1 MAEHW
6 LVRVDLGGRSYL
18 WSDTPVT
25 PVDADGR
32 SWPHLGGLPELRAP
46 SDYDPFQ
53 QEPRVQSV
61 AVEVS
66 WPPDDPVADLIAA
79 GFRFNDGTAEVAL
92 WSDGTAYEDR
102 TVVVAGRPTEPE
114 YGTKHQPVAFSVEGS
129 GWSATGS
136 THLDTQRVS
145 SETWPTGDSDGEF
158 WYPIVIGRPAWTIG
172 AIGPI
177 NAYESGSP
185 ARVATR
191 SGSNAAKLVIAGHAV
206 ESTTVHIHDGTN
218 RESFTV
224 SAEPD
229 GLGQIVSVVD
239 ISGASTISRT
249 AESYSTIWSSGG
261 SLLGPDGAISG
272 AGDALAWALSLLEY
286 PVDWSTVYAWRSW
299 LNRFQVSG
307 FVSEPTAPWD
317 LITDAWLD
325 SLLPVSVVVRDGRL
339 SVVPWRYDARRADAV
354 RHIEVGP
361 GLTHPGRIVYELD
374 SVRSRWQA
382 GSGLLAGGDPRVVF
396 TAQPTPLPYE
406 SGLLAQPNTSNR
418 VLARA
423 RTLVG
428 DVSEIQT
435 ASWAGNES
443 TVFLS
448 LYWQAVRGLVTRYVT
463 VQDITGEY
471 EDLVDGDVVTLTYAE
486 AGISSALG
494 LVSRDRLSPVAQNL
508 RVILLP
514 ET

>member
-25 PVDADGR
+25 PVDASGR

-66 WPPDDPVADLIAA
+66 WPPNDPVADLIAA

-102 TVVVAGRPTEPE
+102 TVVVAGRPTQPE
-114 YGTKHQPVAFSVEGS
+114 YGTKHQPVSFSVES
-129 GWSATGS
+129 PAWSATGS
-136 THLDTQRVS
+136 THQDTQRVS
-145 SETWPTGDSDGEF
+145 SETWPGGDTDGEQ
-158 WYPIVIGRPAWTIG
+158 WYPIVIGRPAWTVDTI
-172 AIGPI
+172 AVV
-177 NAYESGSP
+177 NEYEAGSP
-185 ARVATR
+185 ARIVDR
-191 SGSNAAKLVIAGHAV
+191 FSGFVTKLLIAGHAI
-206 ESTTVHIHDGTN
+206 ESTTVEITDGTS
-218 RESFTV
+218 RESFAV
-224 SAEPD
+224 STEPD
-229 GLGQIVSVVD
+229 GLGQVVSTVS
-239 ISGASTISRT
+239 ISGATVISKT

-261 SLLGPDGAISG
+261 SMLGPDGAISG
-272 AGDALAWALSLLEY
+272 AGDALAWALSLIDY

-299 LNRFQVSG
+299 LNRFQGSG
-307 FVSEPTAPWD
+307 FVSEPTSPWD

-339 SVVPWRYDARRADAV
+339 SVVPWRYDARRGDAV

-361 GLTHPGRIVYELD
+361 GLTHPGRIVYEVD
-374 SVRSRWQA
+374 SVRSRWEA
-382 GSGLLAGGDPRVVF
+382 GSGLLAGGDPRVTF
-396 TAQPTPLPYE
+396 RAQPTALPFQ

-435 ASWAGNES
+435 ASWAGDES
-443 TVFLS
+443 TVFLA